1 MLERVLG
8 VNHKE
13 AGSPENPHG
22 EAAVVAMLG
31 PEPDLD
37 WINGSNA
44 VELTVNSRG
53 FVRMDGIETDSKSR

>member
-13 AGSPENPHG
+13 AGNFENPHG

-37 WINGSNA
+37 WIEGRNP

-53 FVRMDGIETDSKSR
+53 FVWMDGVEAHFKWR